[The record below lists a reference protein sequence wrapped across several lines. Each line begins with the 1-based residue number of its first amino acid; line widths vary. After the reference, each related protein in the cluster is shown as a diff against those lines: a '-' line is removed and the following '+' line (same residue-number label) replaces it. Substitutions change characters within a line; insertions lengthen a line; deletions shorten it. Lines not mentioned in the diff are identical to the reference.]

1 MLFENIKENFP
12 ILEQK
17 INGKNLVYLDSAA
30 TTQKPNEVID
40 SLNNYYKN
48 NNSNIHRGIHTL
60 SQRATE
66 DYENTREII
75 ANFIGATSSKEIIF
89 VRGATEAI
97 NLIANSYVKPLL
109 NENDEIIISQME
121 HHANIVPW
129 QMVCEEKKAKL
140 KIIPIDNNGE
150 LILKEFNNKI
160 NERTKFI
167 SINHVSNSLG
177 TINPIKEII
186 QIAHQNNIKI
196 MIDGA
201 QAIQHLEIDMKEI
214 NADFYCFSGHKMYA
228 PTGIGVLYGK
238 MDLLEQMPPYQGG
251 GDMIKSVT
259 FEKTIYNDIP
269 NKFEAGTPN
278 ISGAI
283 ALGKAIEY
291 ISQIGINNINKHET
305 DLLNYATSKLKQI
318 DKVRIIGE
326 AKKKAA
332 VISFIIEGIHPHD
345 IGTIMDSYGIAI
357 RAGHHCTQPV
367 MDFYDIPATARASFA
382 IYNTKE
388 DVDELI
394 KAIEKCVEVFA

>member
-66 DYENTREII
+66 DYENSREII

-238 MDLLEQMPPYQGG
+238 MDLLELMPPYQGG

-382 IYNTKE
+382 IYNTKK

-394 KAIEKCVEVFA
+394 KAIEKCIEVFA